1 MCIYTVKKQKL
12 KFFKIIFNG
21 VRDSIERPKLDS
33 SGVKDTQKLIKFR
46 HVLLH
51 TGRI

>member
-1 MCIYTVKKQKL
+1 MCIYTVKKQL
-12 KFFKIIFNG
+12 FFLIIFNG
-21 VRDSIERPKLDS
+21 VHDSTERPKLDA

-51 TGRI
+51 TDRI